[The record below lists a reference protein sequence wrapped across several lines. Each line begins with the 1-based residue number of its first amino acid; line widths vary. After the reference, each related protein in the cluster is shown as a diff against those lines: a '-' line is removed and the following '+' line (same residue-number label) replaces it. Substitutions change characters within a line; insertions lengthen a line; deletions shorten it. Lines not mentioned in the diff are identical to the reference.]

1 MNPMNEIVEELI
13 RRQRSTHDEVD
24 VVNFLVWGMIWQ
36 ATVDSSND
44 WAYLIILFDIAIF
57 DFDVCVLFR
66 DEVIW

>member
-24 VVNFLVWGMIWQ
+24 VVNFLVWGMMWQ

-44 WAYLIILFDIAIF
+44 
-57 DFDVCVLFR
+57 
-66 DEVIW
+66 